1 VVFFAKHPRPV
12 QQKWTPER
20 MTLTPARLKLAA
32 VFALAAFTVA
42 GCAQSAP
49 DETPSAEAPAVEEAL
64 PAESDAPADVTSL
77 TLAAVAQNASAE
89 NCWVAIEGQ
98 VYDLTEWIN
107 QHPGG
112 AGNITSLCGTDGTS
126 RFSNQHGGSSNPE
139 STLERYLLGPLVG

>member
-1 VVFFAKHPRPV
+1 
-12 QQKWTPER
+12 

-32 VFALAAFTVA
+32 VFALAAFTVV

-64 PAESDAPADVTSL
+64 PAESDAPETDAPADFPVL
-77 TLAAVAQNASAE
+77 TLEAVAQNASAE

-98 VYDLTEWIN
+98 VYDLTEWVN

>member
-1 VVFFAKHPRPV
+1 
-12 QQKWTPER
+12 
-20 MTLTPARLKLAA
+20 MTLTRTRLKLAA
-32 VFALAAFTVA
+32 VFALAAFAVA
-42 GCAQSAP
+42 GCAQSAS
-49 DETPSAEAPAVEEAL
+49 DETLSAEAPAVDEAL
-64 PAESDAPADVTSL
+64 PAESDSPETDAPTDVTSL
-77 TLAAVAQNASAE
+77 TLAAVAQNASPE

-126 RFSNQHGGSSNPE
+126 RFSNQHGGSSSAE